1 MKQINKGR
9 IQKTMIMTAI
19 TAIQRG
25 ARLGTSES
33 IKPCEQ
39 MKKKEKNKV
48 GSDQNNNNSHTK
60 NGYFWS
66 DQDVSK
72 CVYRDKRK

>member
-1 MKQINKGR
+1 MKRKEDVKEKKLEQVVKQINKGR

-33 IKPCEQ
+33 IKPCE
-39 MKKKEKNKV
+39 
-48 GSDQNNNNSHTK
+48 
-60 NGYFWS
+60 
-66 DQDVSK
+66 
-72 CVYRDKRK
+72 